1 MWNGGRKLQLGV
13 EAQPVPQEATK
24 SHKEKTTPR
33 KKGWNV
39 SSKRGRGPTRGLSG
53 IEIRESGRP
62 LESDALTGTLEH
74 RDRRST
80 DHLV

>member
-39 SSKRGRGPTRGLSG
+39 VSSKRGRGPTGDCQGSKS
-53 IEIRESGRP
+53 ESP
-62 LESDALTGTLEH
+62 ADP
-74 RDRRST
+74 
-80 DHLV
+80 